1 MTIQLSKSLHDAV
14 DGDGAAPFEVGALTG
29 RIRRR
34 RVVRTGARTAVAAGA
49 VGVVALGLV
58 RGVGQSGPQ
67 LPAADPDAAP
77 GTCGSDITDLPAAAA
92 GGPVQVTRQVD
103 KNGLLE
109 VADGQPATLGPLLE
123 RHIDVPVSVQDLSRG
138 EVLDMDALTA
148 ERDRLIAERFPE
160 SKSARD
166 SLSEAT
172 RADLDARLDRLEAEI
187 NAGAVLSEARV
198 DELDM
203 QVLVTHRGTVV
214 STPVTHTEMYP
225 LPGPAPDRGY
235 AVLQGDLVTCSG
247 GERPLP
253 AGDYAVY
260 ASFWDP
266 DTHAVTTAGPWSLA
280 LLPGPTRL
288 AALPTGFPADVPL
301 LAGRVV
307 TAPHRTDDGW
317 GYEVAVDA
325 TDSVRTAR
333 HLLDEDGVATT
344 TVVSPGPETKAVV
357 SSHRWLVE
365 VLRSTT
371 TDGEPSLVYVLR
383 GPNTP

>member
-1 MTIQLSKSLHDAV
+1 MTIQLGQSLHDEV
-14 DGDGAAPFEVGALTG
+14 DGDGAAPFEVGALAA

-34 RVVRTGARTAVAAGA
+34 RVVRNGARGAVAAGA

-58 RGVGQSGPQ
+58 RGVGPSGPQ

-77 GTCGSDITDLPAAAA
+77 GTCGSDISALPAAGTGA
-92 GGPVQVTRQVD
+92 PVQVARQVD
-103 KNGLLE
+103 KNGVLE
-109 VADGQPATLGPLLE
+109 VAGGQPATLGPLLE

-138 EVLDMDALTA
+138 EVFDEQALTA

-160 SKSARD
+160 STSARD
-166 SLSEAT
+166 SLSAAT
-172 RADLDARLDRLEAEI
+172 LADLDTRLDRLEAEI
-187 NAGAVLSEARV
+187 NAGAVLSEPRV
-198 DELDM
+198 DELEL
-203 QVLVTHRGTVV
+203 QVLVTHGDTVV

-235 AVLQGDLVTCSG
+235 AVLQGDVVTCSPDG
-247 GERPLP
+247 KPLP

-260 ASFWDP
+260 ASYRDAG
-266 DTHAVTTAGPWSLA
+266 TGAVTTAGPWALK
-280 LLPGPTRL
+280 LLPAPTRL
-288 AALPTGFPADVPL
+288 AALPTGYPTEVSL

-325 TDSVRTAR
+325 SDSVRAAR
-333 HLLDEDGVATT
+333 HLLEQGGAVTT
-344 TVVSPGPETKAVV
+344 TVVPPGPETAAVV
-357 SSHRWLVE
+357 GSHGWLVQ

-383 GPNTP
+383 QPTAP